1 MFSSQSAD
9 GKVWE
14 RFRKVTFIG
23 RPTSALTFFNAGQ
36 RLQEGM
42 AEKCVCAWEDQRT
55 RLESWRL
62 RAFFFSFKFQLSN
75 LYRQVSN
82 NTVRFSVKNRY
93 ETR

>member
-55 RLESWRL
+55 RLESW
-62 RAFFFSFKFQLSN
+62 KFQLSN